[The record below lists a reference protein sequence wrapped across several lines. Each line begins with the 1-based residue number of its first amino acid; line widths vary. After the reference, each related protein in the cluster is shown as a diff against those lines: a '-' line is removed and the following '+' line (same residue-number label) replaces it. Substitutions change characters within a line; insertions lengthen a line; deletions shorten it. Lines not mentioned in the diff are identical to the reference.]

1 MPAFIGFVLVA
12 DKMEK
17 LSLDFILL
25 ALVKLFGCIVDKLA
39 QLGVKQKL

>member
-1 MPAFIGFVLVA
+1 MGFVLVA

-17 LSLDFILL
+17 LSLDFTLL
-25 ALVKLFGCIVDKLA
+25 ALVKLLGCIVNKSA